1 MNEEGR
7 GEERKERKERDIGWI
22 GKVGEENEREG
33 KGFRPSNTLPFH
45 PSNWITYLSRIVASR
60 CSADKGN
67 TSSSDI
73 SERRP
78 TRPTLIERDGRGYRA
93 PSSSTDPVL
102 PFPASNGARF
112 STCVWKLLVNVLLTM
127 VRRFPPSSKKIFT
140 DILYPTFLDR
150 DEFLS
155 RILSRFRRFS
165 NASSKGIVFHRSS
178 EWNLWNER
186 RKREEG
192 FVFVT

>member
-127 VRRFPPSSKKIFT
+127 VRRFPPSPKKIFT

-155 RILSRFRRFS
+155 RILSRYRRFS
-165 NASSKGIVFHRSS
+165 NANSKGIVFHRSS